1 MISEISVGTLV
12 AMPLRPLQA
21 SFSCIPTGVSCHSS
35 LYQQLRGDK
44 IWTELRA
51 AGGLAGASRPRGH
64 HSLPRPSAET
74 AVCPQQGVITCVC
87 RYCTSPVLSNHSR
100 CVCGITDAAFPSCF
114 SCCRHEGRLLTDP
127 IYWPCLLI
135 SQTGPLSC
143 SVSALSSA
151 NTETTSRCF
160 LAFVCQIVN
169 QQ

>member
-1 MISEISVGTLV
+1 
-12 AMPLRPLQA
+12 MPLPPSQA
-21 SFSCIPTGVSCHSS
+21 GFSCIPTGVTSHSS
-35 LYQQLRGDK
+35 LYQQLWGDK

-64 HSLPRPSAET
+64 HSVSRPSAET
-74 AVCPQQGVITCVC
+74 AVCPQQGEITCDC
-87 RYCTSPVLSNHSR
+87 RYRTSPVLSNHGW
-100 CVCGITDAAFPSCF
+100 CVFGITDAAFPPCF

-151 NTETTSRCF
+151 NTETTSGWFFFFVF
-160 LAFVCQIVN
+160 LCQTVN